1 MNFVFK
7 FKFKKKS
14 TKKREKNK
22 QRSKKLKQQHISVLY
37 QLFLLNKL
45 VSGQGLLCKKN
56 LLNDSSLAF
65 RKVW

>member
-7 FKFKKKS
+7 FKLKKKS
-14 TKKREKNK
+14 TKKREKRK

-45 VSGQGLLCKKN
+45 VSIQGL
-56 LLNDSSLAF
+56 
-65 RKVW
+65 